1 MTHAIRVHRPGGPE
15 VLRWESIG
23 VGAPAP
29 GEVRVRH
36 TAIGLNFIDV
46 YHRTGLY
53 PQPLPLIPGVE
64 GAGIIT
70 AVGTGVTG
78 LKVGDRVAYVLQIG
92 AYAEERLIS
101 ADRVVNIPD
110 GVSNATAAASLLK
123 GLTARFLIRRTYE
136 VQPGDTILI
145 HAAAGGVGL
154 ILCQWAKALGAS
166 VIGTVST
173 AEKAE
178 LCRAHGCDHPII
190 TRNSDFVDAVKEL
203 TAGQGVPVVYDS
215 VGRETFG
222 KSLECLRPYGLMVLF
237 GQSSG
242 AVPPL
247 DPNILQRGSLYLT
260 RPTLATYA
268 ASRKDLVEGA
278 DELFSLIGAG
288 AIQISVNHRFALRD
302 ARVAHERLEARQTT
316 GSTIL
321 IP

>member
-1 MTHAIRVHRPGGPE
+1 MTRAIRVHLPGGPE
-15 VLRWESIG
+15 VLQWESVD

-36 TAIGLNFIDV
+36 TAIGVNFIDI

-53 PQPLPLIPGVE
+53 PQPLPHIPGVE
-64 GAGIIT
+64 GAGIIE

-78 LKVGDRVAYVLQIG
+78 LKVGDRGAYALQIG

-101 ADRVVNIPD
+101 ADRVVKIPD
-110 GVSNATAAASLLK
+110 GVSDATAAASLLK
-123 GLTARFLIRRTYE
+123 GLTARFLVRRTYE
-136 VQPGDTILI
+136 VQPGDTILV

-173 AEKAE
+173 AEKAA
-178 LCRAHGCDHPII
+178 LCRARGCDHPIV

-203 TAGQGVPVVYDS
+203 TGGQGVPVVYDS
-215 VGRETFG
+215 IGRETFG

-268 ASRKDLVEGA
+268 ANRKDLLEGS

-288 AIQISVNHRFALRD
+288 AIRISVNHRFPLRD
-302 ARVAHERLEARQTT
+302 ARLAHERLEARQTT

-321 IP
+321 TP